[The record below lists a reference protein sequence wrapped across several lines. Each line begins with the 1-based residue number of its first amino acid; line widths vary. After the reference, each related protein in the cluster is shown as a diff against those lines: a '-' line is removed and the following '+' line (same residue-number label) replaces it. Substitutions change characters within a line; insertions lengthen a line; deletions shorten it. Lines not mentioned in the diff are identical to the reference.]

1 MTVLPEIV
9 KGLLGVSPMTV
20 FNWISEYSLHVIDT
34 MGGFRMVALL
44 AIAGFILG
52 FLACLYKIKYIEIE
66 R

>member
-1 MTVLPEIV
+1 MLLEIM
-9 KGLLGVSPMTV
+9 KWLLNGPLSAILK
-20 FNWISEYSLHVIDT
+20 WITEYSLQAIDQ

-52 FLACLYKIKYIEIE
+52 FLACLWKLKYIEIE